1 MDVER
6 PIPNSSHGDQIS
18 QDPVHP
24 GLIHSS
30 AINPGET
37 ATVSASAQAPAPA
50 QAPAAQPAAR
60 AKTRTLVADRPPR
73 AADLGFPAV
82 LDHELVSVALA
93 DPAAPVT
100 IFRWADDGPRAVAL
114 IPLDAQVWARAGRV
128 TLIGSDG
135 AAHRLTLLAADE
147 YTDHRIGEHWPL
159 GEPEGRAKRVAAAT
173 LRDLGDV
180 LTFPVWLAH
189 SAHLSGER
197 NTVTKKFLRELAAA
211 SPGTV
216 IQHDQTSSHPQGRP
230 GQLRPYDHRGLV
242 GKEGYPKE
250 L

>member
-1 MDVER
+1 MLEGQPAGIAQVDAAALRRLLMDVER
-6 PIPNSSHGDQIS
+6 PTPNSSHGDQVS

-30 AINPGET
+30 AIAPGET
-37 ATVSASAQAPAPA
+37 ATVSASAQTPV
-50 QAPAAQPAAR
+50 AQPAAR
-60 AKTRTLVADRPPR
+60 AKTPTLTTRTQVADRPPR

-100 IFRWADDGPRAVAL
+100 IFRWAGDSPRAVAL

-159 GEPEGRAKRVAAAT
+159 
-173 LRDLGDV
+173 
-180 LTFPVWLAH
+180 
-189 SAHLSGER
+189 
-197 NTVTKKFLRELAAA
+197 
-211 SPGTV
+211 
-216 IQHDQTSSHPQGRP
+216 
-230 GQLRPYDHRGLV
+230 
-242 GKEGYPKE
+242 
-250 L
+250 

>member
-1 MDVER
+1 MNLEG
-6 PIPNSSHGDQIS
+6 PSPNSPHGDQLS

-24 GLIHSS
+24 GPIRSG
-30 AINPGET
+30 AATPGET
-37 ATVSASAQAPAPA
+37 ATVSASART
-50 QAPAAQPAAR
+50 PAAQPAAR
-60 AKTRTLVADRPPR
+60 PRTRTLVADRPPR

-82 LDHELVSVALA
+82 LDHELVAVALA

-100 IFRWADDGPRAVAL
+100 IFRWAGDGPRALKL

-135 AAHRLTLLAADE
+135 AAHRLTLLAPDE

-189 SAHLSGER
+189 TAHLSGER
-197 NTVTKKFLRELAAA
+197 NTAAKRFLRDLAAA

-216 IQHDQTSSHPQGRP
+216 VQHNQTSGTPQSRP
-230 GQLRPYDHRGLV
+230 GQLRPYEHRGLI